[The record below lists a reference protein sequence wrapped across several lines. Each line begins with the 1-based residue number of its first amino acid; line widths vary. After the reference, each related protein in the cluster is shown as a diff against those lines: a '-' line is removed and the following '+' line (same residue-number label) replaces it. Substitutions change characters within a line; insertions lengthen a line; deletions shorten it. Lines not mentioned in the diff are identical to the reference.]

1 MAAGLET
8 LRLVRDSDYL
18 ERIETLGHRLR
29 AGLAERADA
38 AGFGLRQTGP
48 VTMPLFLFEDD
59 PDLRKGFC
67 WSSAMLERGVYVH
80 PWHNMFLCA
89 AMTEADIDQALDAA
103 EGAFKVLQGAAPTL
117 APVEKMAFRLA

>member
-1 MAAGLET
+1 L
-8 LRLVRDSDYL
+8 
-18 ERIETLGHRLR
+18 
-29 AGLAERADA
+29 A

-80 PWHNMFLCA
+80 PWHNMFLCD
-89 AMTEADIDQALDAA
+89 AMTDADIDQALNAA
-103 EGAFKVLQGAAPTL
+103 EASFKVLKTQAPSL
-117 APVEKMAFRLA
+117 APVEKLAFLTA

>member
-1 MAAGLET
+1 MLG
-8 LRLVRDSDYL
+8 LRLRD
-18 ERIETLGHRLR
+18 
-29 AGLAERADA
+29 GLAERAGA

-89 AMTEADIDQALDAA
+89 AMTEADIDQTLDAA
-103 EGAFKVLQGAAPTL
+103 EGAFKVLQGAAATL
-117 APVEKMAFRLA
+117 APIEKLAFLTA